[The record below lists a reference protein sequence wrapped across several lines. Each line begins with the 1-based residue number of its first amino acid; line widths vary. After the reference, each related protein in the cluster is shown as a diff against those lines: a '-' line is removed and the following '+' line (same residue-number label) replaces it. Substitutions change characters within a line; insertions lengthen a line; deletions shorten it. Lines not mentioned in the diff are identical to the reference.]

1 MKKKIFLLLI
11 SCMVVAVLL
20 GGCKNLI
27 PRRTVTEPEP
37 EYPVEEIPP
46 AGENETAELT
56 EVIIEFEESVSE
68 PAEGIIID
76 IGPKTEQDA
85 AARKYEEVSEDFV
98 NTFTAV
104 MLNLLV
110 NNISVTPQD
119 IEELQEIT
127 SALGEF
133 QDRMEQDDSLT
144 LDVLEEIE
152 QRLADLRQVLF
163 IQPTNFTT
171 LRLSEPEK
179 IGDRYVVLSGIWLRE
194 ARLALRDLE
203 RHKKMGA
210 NTIMITVPLDCDADL
225 NFSTP
230 SHEVIAM
237 YVQAAHASGMRVL
250 LTLCQGPPAG
260 YSRGWH
266 DAYFGEG
273 REVSGKAVLDALTP
287 FVMEWAEFAE
297 EFQVELFMPLVEPIM
312 WASMDTVY
320 WEMDDQRANEVCGAV
335 SEWMQEILPGIK
347 ERYSRELM
355 FATHNRVT
363 GNSPY
368 FELDFTGYDYIA
380 NWESGGQIVTQL
392 SQECLSSD
400 TCRGLIHHITLYV
413 GGLDFEPAY
422 VLTEEEQSTAYDEFF
437 RQTWDNEATAGVMLD
452 LGVGKEY
459 LDRPAEEVVTSWL
472 TGTPKVPS
480 RNLEILWTIEGLFD
494 VMDKILSPDEITYS
508 DEWLEPPSHN

>member
-1 MKKKIFLLLI
+1 M
-11 SCMVVAVLL
+11 
-20 GGCKNLI
+20 N
-27 PRRTVTEPEP
+27 
-37 EYPVEEIPP
+37 
-46 AGENETAELT
+46 
-56 EVIIEFEESVSE
+56 
-68 PAEGIIID
+68 
-76 IGPKTEQDA
+76 
-85 AARKYEEVSEDFV
+85 
-98 NTFTAV
+98 
-104 MLNLLV
+104 
-110 NNISVTPQD
+110 
-119 IEELQEIT
+119 
-127 SALGEF
+127 
-133 QDRMEQDDSLT
+133 
-144 LDVLEEIE
+144 
-152 QRLADLRQVLF
+152 
-163 IQPTNFTT
+163 

-179 IGDRYVVLSGIWLRE
+179 IGDRYVILSGIWLRE

-225 NFSTP
+225 NFSAP
-230 SHEVIAM
+230 SQEVIAM

-266 DAYFGEG
+266 GAYFGEQK
-273 REVSGKAVLDALTP
+273 EVDGKAVLDALTP

-297 EFQVELFMPLVEPIM
+297 EFQVELFMPIVEPIM

-320 WEMDDQRANEVCGAV
+320 WEMDDAAADEVCGIV

-363 GNSPY
+363 GSSPY

-380 NWESGGQIVTQL
+380 NWESGEEIVTQL

-422 VLTEEEQSTAYDEFF
+422 VLTEEEQATAYDEFF

-472 TGTPKVPS
+472 ESTPKVAS
-480 RNLEILWTIEGLFD
+480 RKLDVLWTIDGIFD
-494 VMDKILSPDEITYS
+494 VMDKILSPDEVTYS
-508 DEWLEPPSHN
+508 DDWLEPPSHN